1 MNALT
6 RRGFLLS
13 AAAGSAAAALY
24 ARPGFA
30 AEWPE
35 RPVTIVVPFPPGGSN
50 DVIARLFA
58 QVFSEKFGKSF
69 VVENRPGANGNIG
82 ANAVAR
88 AAPDGHTLLL
98 SGNGQNAMNHGLFAK
113 MPYDSRTDFT
123 HIGQMGAIS
132 NALLV
137 SPGFPAQTF
146 KAYLD
151 LAKSKPEAVACAS
164 PGNGSS
170 PHMAMAMLQ
179 HAVGMK
185 LLHIP
190 YRGASPAITDALGGQ
205 VPSIMINVDIPLPH
219 VRAGKLNVLAV
230 TSPERNP
237 LYPDAPTVAESGFPG
252 FSATG
257 WMGLS
262 GPAGLPGDIVARL
275 NKAINDTLEDPK
287 IKERYA
293 AGGYV
298 RVGGSPEQ
306 YARFI
311 SSEIDKW
318 TKVAK
323 DTGASI
329 E

>member
-6 RRGFLLS
+6 RRGLLLS
-13 AAAGSAAAALY
+13 AAGAAAVLSS
-24 ARPGFA
+24 RPGLA

-69 VVENRPGANGNIG
+69 VVENRPGANGNIAAHG
-82 ANAVAR
+82 VAR
-88 AAPDGHTLLL
+88 AAPDGYTLLL
-98 SGNGQNAMNHGLFAK
+98 SGNGQNAMNHGLYAK
-113 MPYDSRTDFT
+113 MPYDSRTDFV

-146 KAYLD
+146 KDYLA

-179 HAVGMK
+179 HAAGMK

-205 VPSIMINVDIPLPH
+205 VPSIMVNVDIPLPH
-219 VRAGKLNVLAV
+219 VQAGKLKVLAV

-262 GPAGLPGDIVARL
+262 GPAGLPADIVARL
-275 NKAINDTLEDPK
+275 NKAINETLDDPK
-287 IKERYA
+287 IRERYA

-298 RVGGSPEQ
+298 RAGGTPEQ

-311 SSEIDKW
+311 STEIDKW

-323 DTGASI
+323 DTGASV

>member
-1 MNALT
+1 MERFT
-6 RRGFLLS
+6 RRKFLVS
-13 AAAGSAAAALY
+13 AAVCGAAAALAKPAY
-24 ARPGFA
+24 AA
-30 AEWPE
+30 WPE

-58 QVFSEKFGKSF
+58 QVFTQKFGQPF

-82 ANAVAR
+82 AALVAR
-88 AAPDGHTLLL
+88 ATPDGHMLLL
-98 SGNGQNAMNHGLFAK
+98 SGNGQNAMNHGLYDQ
-113 MPYDSRTDFT
+113 MPYDSRKDFA
-123 HIGQMGAIS
+123 HIGQIGAVS

-137 SPGFPAQTF
+137 APNFQAQTF
-146 KAYLD
+146 KDYLA
-151 LAKSKPEAVACAS
+151 LARSKPEAVACAS

-179 HAVGMK
+179 HAAGMK

-190 YRGASPAITDALGGQ
+190 YRGAAPAMTDALGGQ
-205 VPSIMINVDIPLPH
+205 VPSIMVNVDIALPH
-219 VRAGKLNVLAV
+219 VRAGKLKVLAV

-262 GPAGLPGDIVARL
+262 GPARLPADIVARL
-275 NKAINDTLEDPK
+275 NKAINETLDDPK
-287 IKERYA
+287 IGERFA

-318 TKVAK
+318 TKIAK
-323 DTGASI
+323 ETGASI
-329 E
+329 Q

>member
-1 MNALT
+1 MSALS

-13 AAAGSAAAALY
+13 AAAGGAALSSW
-24 ARPGFA
+24 PVSA

-58 QVFSEKFGKSF
+58 QSFSGTFGKSF

-82 ANAVAR
+82 AQAVAR
-88 AAPDGHTLLL
+88 SAPDGYTLLL
-98 SGNGQNAMNHGLFAK
+98 SGNGQNAMNHGLFK
-113 MPYDSRTDFT
+113 NMPYDSRKDFT
-123 HIGQMGAIS
+123 HIGQMGTIS

-146 KAYLD
+146 KDYLA

-179 HAVGMK
+179 HATGMK

-190 YRGASPAITDALGGQ
+190 YRGAAPAITDVLGGQ
-205 VPSIMINVDIPLPH
+205 VPSVMINVDIPLPH
-219 VRAGKLNVLAV
+219 VRAGTLKVLAV

-237 LYPDAPTVAESGFPG
+237 LYPDAPTIAEMGFPG
-252 FSATG
+252 FKASG

-262 GPAGLPGDIVARL
+262 GPAGLPADIVARL
-275 NKAINDTLEDPK
+275 NKAINDTLADPEMQK
-287 IKERYA
+287 RYA
-293 AGGYV
+293 AGGYIPG
-298 RVGGSPEQ
+298 GGSPEQ
-306 YARFI
+306 YTRFI
-311 SSEIDKW
+311 SSEIDTW
-318 TKVAK
+318 TKVAR

>member
-13 AAAGSAAAALY
+13 AAGGAAATLSSPAVL
-24 ARPGFA
+24 A

-35 RPVTIVVPFPPGGSN
+35 RPVTIIVPFPPGGSN

-82 ANAVAR
+82 AHAVAR
-88 AAPDGHTLLL
+88 AAPDGYTLLL

-137 SPGFPAQTF
+137 SPSFPAQTF

-205 VPSIMINVDIPLPH
+205 VPSVMINVDIPLPH
-219 VRAGKLNVLAV
+219 VQAGKLKVLAV

-262 GPAGLPGDIVARL
+262 GPAGLPADIVVRL

-323 DTGASI
+323 DTGASV